1 MTVTTIDQH
10 IVQTPGVVGGKPRIA
25 GRRISVN
32 DIVVWHERMGR
43 SVDEISADFDLS
55 FAEIYAA
62 LAYYFDHRDE
72 IDKII
77 KDAGELA
84 EQMRR
89 TNNSP
94 LAEKLKAMRGD

>member
-62 LAYYFDHRDE
+62 LAYCFDHRDE
-72 IDKII
+72 IDNSIKI
-77 KDAGELA
+77 AEEFA